1 MESNPFRKEGFPQVL
16 RLSRNQKRSVL
27 PMVNYLNELYH
38 LQKCPNCN
46 EKMSFWKK
54 KAGNKTPVC
63 LSDKM

>member
-1 MESNPFRKEGFPQVL
+1 
-16 RLSRNQKRSVL
+16 
-27 PMVNYLNELYH
+27 MVNYLNELYH

-63 LSDKM
+63 LSDKMWNQFYNPTAKILLR